1 MPIVAVVA
9 LAIAV
14 IETSNPRN
22 AIKALGRGNTRSII
36 TGLKPNEFLS
46 RLAKPITRS
55 TNE

>member
-1 MPIVAVVA
+1 MPIVAAVA

-14 IETSNPRN
+14 IETNNPRN
-22 AIKALGRGNTRSII
+22 AIKVLSRGTRAII
-36 TGLKPNEFLS
+36 IRLKPNEFLS